1 MLKAVLLA
9 ELTGASDAAV
19 HRTLGSNP
27 ETAAAIGFAPDDVPD
42 QSTLSR
48 ARRNRFT
55 ALEQTVTVAIRQIRA
70 IAARQGC
77 SFGADPPEATASEE
91 PVGSSKRTVNRLI
104 RGKTREMLDKLT
116 MIVFPALNLIANLM

>member
-1 MLKAVLLA
+1 MLKAVLLD

-48 ARRNRFT
+48 AFSAMRSSIVRSPICYSSAASFT
-55 ALEQTVTVAIRQIRA
+55 L
-70 IAARQGC
+70 
-77 SFGADPPEATASEE
+77 
-91 PVGSSKRTVNRLI
+91 RL
-104 RGKTREMLDKLT
+104 TPS
-116 MIVFPALNLIANLM
+116 V